1 MVKRSALIEF
11 IDTNKKTSSAEAFPD
26 GFLSTVIIL
35 IWARNFKKALAS
47 LEAENLKA
55 PGNMFVEKYLGITKE
70 NLKRIPE
77 AVKHYNNAIKLAEKD
92 FELYDSFIKEMIERI
107 KHLNF

>member
-11 IDTNKKTSSAEAFPD
+11 IDTNKKPVTTENFTD
-26 GFLSTVIIL
+26 GELSTVITL
-35 IWARNFKKALAS
+35 IWAGNFKKALLL
-47 LEAENLKA
+47 LEAENLKT
-55 PGNMFVEKYLGITKE
+55 PDSMFVEKYLGITKE

-92 FELYDSFIKEMIERI
+92 SELYDSFIKEMIAKI

>member
-11 IDTNKKTSSAEAFPD
+11 IDTNKKPIPAENFTE
-26 GFLSTVIIL
+26 GELSTVIIL
-35 IWARNFKKALAS
+35 IWTRNFKKALLL
-47 LEAENLKA
+47 LEAENLKT

-70 NLKRIPE
+70 NLRRIPE

-92 FELYDSFIKEMIERI
+92 SELYDSFIKEMISKI